1 MNRFIYLL
9 LFLLPVFIIPANAAG
24 ILAVC
29 SDGRDPSNCSKNSIR
44 FPVYELSSNRAVVEY
59 RVDQGSLGDFD
70 SATLESVVSEILGTW
85 ENVSSLDFQAKG
97 NGFIPFDVNQ
107 NNFNAILFPSNPLG
121 YSPIVFDNDGSIL
134 TEILGAGSEEDV
146 LGFATAAFLY

>member
-1 MNRFIYLL
+1 M
-9 LFLLPVFIIPANAAG
+9 
-24 ILAVC
+24 
-29 SDGRDPSNCSKNSIR
+29 
-44 FPVYELSSNRAVVEY
+44 
-59 RVDQGSLGDFD
+59 DQGSLGDFD

-121 YSPIVFDNDGSIL
+121 YSPYSF
-134 TEILGAGSEEDV
+134 
-146 LGFATAAFLY
+146 